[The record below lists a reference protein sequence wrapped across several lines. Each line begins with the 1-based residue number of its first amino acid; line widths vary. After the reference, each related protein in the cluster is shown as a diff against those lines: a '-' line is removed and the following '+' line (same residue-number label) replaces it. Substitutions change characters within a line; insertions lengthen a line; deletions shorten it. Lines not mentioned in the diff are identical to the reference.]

1 MESDHKYVYTLTVE
15 SADKASMALER
26 VALLVRT
33 GPVGL
38 LESYGNI

>member
-1 MESDHKYVYTLTVE
+1 MYTLAVE
-15 SADKASMALER
+15 FADKASIALEC
-26 VALLVRT
+26 VALLVCT